1 MVLNCESRLKCSV
14 NADGN
19 ELIKRREREKPAD
32 GDNSEDKSDDLSKF
46 ETYSSKNGQ
55 NV

>member
-19 ELIKRREREKPAD
+19 ELIKRRQREGEKPAD
-32 GDNSEDKSDDLSKF
+32 GDNSEDKSNDLSTIRNLF
-46 ETYSSKNGQ
+46 I
-55 NV
+55 